1 MEKDTVALLLGVT
14 FGFAVVGLIIGVSLL
29 MARGQPT
36 VVLSSNNGY
45 STYKNSE
52 TWSVVK
58 DKDGRVREIKVDR
71 LATEA

>member
-29 MARGQPT
+29 MARAQPT
-36 VVLSSNNGY
+36 VVLGSNNGY